1 MIISAI
7 KQLIDLVFFLFLC
20 RYGNTHSET
29 SLCAQQSTKF
39 REEARQI
46 IKKSVNANENDVLLF
61 TGSGSTGAVH
71 TLADNFQLHDRKI
84 RENTVIIISAFE
96 HHSNILPWQETG
108 VEVTFFFQK
117 KIIEHSR
124 FFFLS
129 KMVRIL
135 TTQQGI
141 LDRSM
146 LEEKLK
152 HYSRLNKR
160 IICSLNA
167 ASNITG
173 ILTDV
178 DDISA
183 LVHSYSGYIFW
194 DYATAAPYVKIDM
207 NPSATAYKDAIFI
220 STHKFVGGPGTPGK
234 NE

>member
-1 MIISAI
+1 LIISAI

-108 VEVTFFFQK
+108 VDVTFFF
-117 KIIEHSR
+117 
-124 FFFLS
+124 
-129 KMVRIL
+129 
-135 TTQQGI
+135 
-141 LDRSM
+141 
-146 LEEKLK
+146 
-152 HYSRLNKR
+152 
-160 IICSLNA
+160 
-167 ASNITG
+167 
-173 ILTDV
+173 
-178 DDISA
+178 
-183 LVHSYSGYIFW
+183 
-194 DYATAAPYVKIDM
+194 
-207 NPSATAYKDAIFI
+207 
-220 STHKFVGGPGTPGK
+220 
-234 NE
+234 

>member
-1 MIISAI
+1 M
-7 KQLIDLVFFLFLC
+7 KKFFLFIYFY

-39 REEARQI
+39 REEARHL

-61 TGSGSTGAVH
+61 TGTGSTGSVH
-71 TLADNFQLHDRKI
+71 TLVDNFDLHDENI
-84 RENTVIIISAFE
+84 RQNTVVIISAFE

-108 VEVTFFFQK
+108 VQVKPKKIFFFSLHFSFY
-117 KIIEHSR
+117 II
-124 FFFLS
+124 
-129 KMVRIL
+129 KMIRIP
-135 TTQQGI
+135 TTQHGI
-141 LDRSM
+141 LDKAV
-146 LEEKLK
+146 LEQQLQY
-152 HYSRLNKR
+152 YSKLNKR

-178 DDISA
+178 DAISTLA
-183 LVHSYSGYIFW
+183 HSYSAFIFW

-220 STHKFVGGPGTPGK
+220 STHKFIGGPGTPGK
-234 NE
+234 

>member
-108 VEVTFFFQK
+108 VEVTFFFK
-117 KIIEHSR
+117 RKLLNIR
-124 FFFLS
+124 VFFFFQRWFVFLRRNKVFS
-129 KMVRIL
+129 I
-135 TTQQGI
+135 
-141 LDRSM
+141 DR
-146 LEEKLK
+146 
-152 HYSRLNKR
+152 
-160 IICSLNA
+160 C
-167 ASNITG
+167 
-173 ILTDV
+173 
-178 DDISA
+178 
-183 LVHSYSGYIFW
+183 
-194 DYATAAPYVKIDM
+194 
-207 NPSATAYKDAIFI
+207 
-220 STHKFVGGPGTPGK
+220 
-234 NE
+234 